1 MDERGGYAGAAW
13 AGWQQA
19 LPRWEVLAAKV
30 GEQSGEQPENGHKW

>member
-1 MDERGGYAGAAW
+1 MDERGGNAGAAW

-19 LPRWEVLAAKV
+19 LPQWGELAAKV